1 VTETDQAGRFPLLF
15 GPQRWEWAGADAQF
29 STIPPEDPLVTNIH
43 VVCFVGDRVVVC
55 REERSFWFL
64 PGGTREEN
72 ETIEEC
78 VARELREE
86 AGASLRGPLSWIGA
100 HHCVT
105 DHPTPYRP
113 YQPHPE
119 KAWLWC
125 WADAVLDSEPTNPD
139 DGEKVVEVRAAEP
152 GEARRLLNSGDG
164 WLPEL
169 VSLAVELR
177 DGGP

>member
-1 VTETDQAGRFPLLF
+1 M
-15 GPQRWEWAGADAQF
+15 
-29 STIPPEDPLVTNIH
+29 TNIH

-55 REERSFWFL
+55 RDEQSVWFL

-72 ETIEEC
+72 ESVDEC

-86 AGASLRGPLSWIGA
+86 AGAALAGPLRWIGA

-105 DHPTPYRP
+105 DLPVPYRP

-125 WADAVLDSEPTNPD
+125 WADAVLDSEPTNPE
-139 DGEKVVEVRAAEP
+139 DGEQVVEVRTAEVA
-152 GEARRLLNSGDG
+152 EAQRLLFSHFG
-164 WLPEL
+164 WMAEL
-169 VSLAVELR
+169 IGLAVELR
-177 DGGP
+177 GEV

>member
-1 VTETDQAGRFPLLF
+1 MTQQASRYPRLF
-15 GPQRWEWAGADAQF
+15 TPERWEWAGGDARF
-29 STIPPEDPLVTNIH
+29 SIAEPEDRLVSNIH
-43 VVCFVGDRVVVC
+43 VVCFVGHRIVVC
-55 REERSFWFL
+55 RDERPVWFL

-72 ETIEEC
+72 ESVEEC

-86 AGASLRGPLSWIGA
+86 AGASLAGPLHTIGA

-105 DHPTPYRP
+105 ENPTPYRP

-152 GEARRLLNSGDG
+152 EEAKSLLRTDHD

-169 VSLAVELR
+169 VSLALELR
-177 DGGP
+177 DAAP